1 MSILFFNDMINI
13 KNIYSDLL
21 NIQKKSYKS
30 IDIYYIG
37 HITIKGIRDFD
48 SIRSINP
55 LYLKKTEIST

>member
-1 MSILFFNDMINI
+1 MINI

-55 LYLKKTEIST
+55 LYLKKREIST

>member
-37 HITIKGIRDFD
+37 HITVKGIRDFH

>member
-55 LYLKKTEIST
+55 LYPKKTEIST